1 MPRSL
6 AVVSVTVMRTGGR
19 AVRSDQVIE
28 GPAGPVFAAGQRGH
42 ERGRG
47 VVEEIG
53 AEFVPADGDVVD
65 EVLGHGLDVASEHV
79 LVGGQEEREVVAGH
93 AVELDVDAA
102 VPRAGGGAGDE
113 GVCGQGVLRSEEGA
127 GDVLGGRRSG
137 GRVRLRAV

>member
-1 MPRSL
+1 M
-6 AVVSVTVMRTGGR
+6 V
-19 AVRSDQVIE
+19 E

-42 ERGRG
+42 ERGWG

-65 EVLGHGLDVASEHV
+65 EVLGHGLDVASELV
-79 LVGGQEEREVVAGH
+79 LVGGQEERDVVAGH

-102 VPRAGGGAGDE
+102 VSRAGGGAGDE
-113 GVCGQGVLRSEEGA
+113 RVCGQGVLRSEQGEMC
-127 GDVLGGRRSG
+127 GGRRSG

>member
-1 MPRSL
+1 M
-6 AVVSVTVMRTGGR
+6 
-19 AVRSDQVIE
+19 IE

-47 VVEEIG
+47 VVEKIG

-65 EVLGHGLDVASEHV
+65 EVPAHGLDVASELV

-113 GVCGQGVLRSEEGA
+113 GVCGQGVLRSEQGA